1 MKGQNKMKK
10 LIAILMILTAT
21 ASVSAAEIP
30 VDIRVNGEYIKT
42 YSDPVIEDGVTYAA
56 VRAVADALSATDV
69 DWNDSEKTATIVC
82 DGNTAKIIIG
92 SSTAYINGKKIPM
105 SAQAFILNN
114 RTYIPVRFLSELFGA
129 DVTWDGTYKN
139 VNITK
144 EDIDVPRKIIDTS
157 FTHDELYWMS
167 RIINAESAG
176 EDFKGQIAVGDVI
189 LNRVRSKEFPNT
201 IYGVIFDRK
210 YSVQFEPVL
219 NGSIYNHPT
228 EKSIAAAKISM
239 TTPSSV
245 GNCLYFFNP
254 SIASSS
260 WISKNRQYF
269 TSIGNHDFYL

>member
-1 MKGQNKMKK
+1 
-10 LIAILMILTAT
+10 
-21 ASVSAAEIP
+21 
-30 VDIRVNGEYIKT
+30 
-42 YSDPVIEDGVTYAA
+42 
-56 VRAVADALSATDV
+56 
-69 DWNDSEKTATIVC
+69 
-82 DGNTAKIIIG
+82 
-92 SSTAYINGKKIPM
+92 
-105 SAQAFILNN
+105 
-114 RTYIPVRFLSELFGA
+114 
-129 DVTWDGTYKN
+129 
-139 VNITK
+139 
-144 EDIDVPRKIIDTS
+144 
-157 FTHDELYWMS
+157 MS

-176 EDFKGQIAVGDVI
+176 EDFKGQVAVGDVI

-201 IYGVIFDRK
+201 VYGVIFDRK

-254 SIASSS
+254 TTASSS